1 MKPLFPLALLAL
13 VPLLRQDTQEAAPAL
28 PKVTMQ
34 LMFEGQAEEA
44 MELYVSLLP
53 GSKVEHV
60 ERYGP
65 GEEGKEGALKLATVS
80 LAGTRYLF
88 YDSPI
93 DHPFTFTASISL
105 FVTCESEAEIDALAA
120 KLAEEGDF
128 YMPLGSY
135 GFSQKFAWVGD
146 RFGVSWQ
153 LNLPE

>member
-1 MKPLFPLALLAL
+1 MKSLLPLALLAL
-13 VPLLRQDTQEAAPAL
+13 VPFLRQEAGAAAPPL
-28 PKVTMQ
+28 PKVTTH
-34 LMFEGQAEEA
+34 LMFEGRAEEA

-65 GEEGKEGALKLATVS
+65 GEPGKEGTLKLATVS

-93 DHPFTFTASISL
+93 DHPFTFTAAMSL
-105 FVTCESEAEIDALAA
+105 FVTCDSEEELDTLAA
-120 KLAEEGDF
+120 RLGEQGEF
-128 YMPLGSY
+128 FMPVGNY
-135 GFSQKFAWVGD
+135 GFSRKFAWLGD

-153 LNLPE
+153 LNLP